1 MLGEG
6 WEAKTGEYAPDEAS
20 LVKRAAKMR
29 QWLRE
34 REEEEIIVVTHGG

>member
-1 MLGEG
+1 
-6 WEAKTGEYAPDEAS
+6 

-34 REEEEIIVVTHGG
+34 REEEEIIVVTHGGWLL